1 MAMSLNL
8 EDCCFLDKCG
18 VQATMRARF
27 NFFPPSSRHHQVL
40 GLKPHSD
47 SSVITIVLQD
57 REVEG
62 FQFLKNDQW
71 FRAPIIPEALLINI
85 GDQTEIMSNGLF
97 KSPVHRVVINP
108 ERERCSLAVF
118 YYPDPDNYIEPL
130 DGVVDDTRPRQY
142 KKVKNYFGS
151 FAPYYQQG
159 KRLIDAMKIQNF

>member
-8 EDCCFLDKCG
+8 EDRCFLDNCG

-57 REVEG
+57 REVEV
-62 FQFLKNDQW
+62 L
-71 FRAPIIPEALLINI
+71 
-85 GDQTEIMSNGLF
+85 
-97 KSPVHRVVINP
+97 
-108 ERERCSLAVF
+108 
-118 YYPDPDNYIEPL
+118 DNYIEPL
-130 DGVVDDTRPRQY
+130 DGVVDETRLRLH

-159 KRLIDAMKIQNF
+159 KGLIDAMKIQNF